1 MVSCRLGR
9 LKCHTSELLFGLSC
23 IFFFFFIFFCTSYF
37 IAYVGKG
44 KPLKENRGERWF
56 HADWDAQNAL
66 LYGGS
71 RVKLS
76 LWPFCGRIPGP
87 TDTIWAS
94 FES

>member
-9 LKCHTSELLFGLSC
+9 PKCSVVKMAT
-23 IFFFFFIFFCTSYF
+23 
-37 IAYVGKG
+37 
-44 KPLKENRGERWF
+44 
-56 HADWDAQNAL
+56 
-66 LYGGS
+66 GS

-94 FES
+94 SESYNFQSLRCFAGRKVRESI